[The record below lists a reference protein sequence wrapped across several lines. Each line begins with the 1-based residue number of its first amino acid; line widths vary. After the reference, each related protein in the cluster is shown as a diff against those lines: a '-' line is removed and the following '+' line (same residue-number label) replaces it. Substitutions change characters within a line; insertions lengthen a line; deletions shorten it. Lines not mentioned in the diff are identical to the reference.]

1 MITLTIL
8 FAILVV
14 FAFLTIASIVVGGL
28 TFLVVFADVIVA
40 AALIALLIRFIIK
53 KK

>member
-14 FAFLTIASIVVGGL
+14 FAFLTIASIIVGGL

-40 AALIALLIRFIIK
+40 AALIALLIRFIVK
-53 KK
+53 KR